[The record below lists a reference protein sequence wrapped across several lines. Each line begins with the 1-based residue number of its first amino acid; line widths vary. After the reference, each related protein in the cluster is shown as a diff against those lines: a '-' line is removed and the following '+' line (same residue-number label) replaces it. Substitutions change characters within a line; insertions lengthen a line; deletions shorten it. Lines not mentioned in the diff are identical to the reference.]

1 MKHVYVLASLLL
13 FVVPLSAQYYS
24 AGTTV
29 AYVLPNMGGEILQY
43 SFPLAIGFWIP
54 WQQAA
59 KYKFQNTPNTAEMI
73 TLKSSGASELLVLN
87 DSDFCK
93 AGCSYDGFF
102 TTWNAQP
109 QIESVVLPDGSIGTR
124 VSGTLTGTFTIG
136 SKVYDNAS
144 ARFYF
149 ETYPSK
155 YQDNVWV
162 NAPGALIVELQP
174 N

>member
-1 MKHVYVLASLLL
+1 MKCVFVLASLLL

-29 AYVLPNMGGEILQY
+29 AYVLPSLQGEILQY
-43 SFPLAIGFWIP
+43 SFPLAIGFWVP
-54 WQQAA
+54 WQQAG
-59 KYKFQNTPNTAEMI
+59 KYKFQNNPNSAEII
-73 TLKSSGASELLVLN
+73 TLKSSGVSQLLLTN
-87 DSDFCK
+87 NSDFCK
-93 AGCSYDGFF
+93 EGCSYDGFF

-136 SKVYDNAS
+136 SNVYNNAS

-162 NAPGALIVELQP
+162 NAPGGLIVELQP